1 MFQNRFYELRV
12 EHGFTKE
19 QIAEMLCCS
28 PQDYDAYERGIEE
41 ISIPEAIRLC
51 DIYQVSLDY
60 LSDLTDERERYPA
73 CEDKSFVSQGMLSSD
88 RGPRGLSVNS
98 AYPISPPMA
107 NWNNK
112 MVERKNS
119 SSLDRTPKSSYY

>member
-1 MFQNRFYELRV
+1 
-12 EHGFTKE
+12 
-19 QIAEMLCCS
+19 MLCCS

-98 AYPISPPMA
+98 AYPISPPWSIETIKLLNVKNHLPLA
-107 NWNNK
+107 QPPTHPTIDNNQSRAPAH
-112 MVERKNS
+112 VPATGGGCHE
-119 SSLDRTPKSSYY
+119 

>member
-1 MFQNRFYELRV
+1 
-12 EHGFTKE
+12 
-19 QIAEMLCCS
+19 MLCCS

-60 LSDLTDERERYPA
+60 LSDLTDESERYPA
-73 CEDKSFVSQGMLSSD
+73 CEDKSFVSQGMLSSG

-98 AYPISPPMA
+98 AYPISPPMV

>member
-1 MFQNRFYELRV
+1 
-12 EHGFTKE
+12 
-19 QIAEMLCCS
+19 MLCCS

-98 AYPISPPMA
+98 AYPISPPWSIETIKW
-107 NWNNK
+107 WNVKTPLPLTEPQNHPTIDNK
-112 MVERKNS
+112 QRRSPAHIPAKGGGFH
-119 SSLDRTPKSSYY
+119 D